1 VISTRD
7 AGLRRSGAVIF
18 GLPQEPVKPASAL
31 LFRVNQTLGYYF
43 IANFASLCPHIL
55 IFNGFDIRF
64 AGNNRNVADMTH
76 AVKQIELLFH
86 LSRMHFSNSCM
97 R

>member
-1 VISTRD
+1 MSGVTNGKTGISPRFCNKSD
-7 AGLRRSGAVIF
+7 IGV
-18 GLPQEPVKPASAL
+18 
-31 LFRVNQTLGYYF
+31 LFY
-43 IANFASLCPHIL
+43 ANFASLCPHIL